1 MYDQT
6 FTTHVI
12 RSPILIQGALTCYWF
27 LIKVSALYPHDLPTE
42 PIDPRSEAIRR
53 KQIRRRGKDQGGETK
68 ERREKKERKTRKTT
82 KGNEGREKQNKKGS
96 EEINPL
102 FRFLFIFL

>member
-1 MYDQT
+1 M
-6 FTTHVI
+6 
-12 RSPILIQGALTCYWF
+12 
-27 LIKVSALYPHDLPTE
+27 IKVSALYPHDLPTE

-53 KQIRRRGKDQGGETK
+53 KQIRRRGKDQGGET
-68 ERREKKERKTRKTT
+68 REKKERKTRKTT

-102 FRFLFIFL
+102 FRFFG